1 MHRHAGAPQ
10 ENKYHVRPL
19 STTGGF
25 GSLDNIPSPPPLR
38 RWGDG
43 RNLRNAPP
51 FDPVGEPEGL
61 DDTVALSTTEEGVE
75 KLAQLLLF
83 NLVGRPEGL
92 DDTVVLS
99 ITQEDSFG

>member
-1 MHRHAGAPQ
+1 MQERRRRISITFPPFRRRGASVLWTI
-10 ENKYHVRPL
+10 YL
-19 STTGGF
+19 
-25 GSLDNIPSPPPLR
+25 LLPSLR

-43 RNLRNAPP
+43 RNLRKAPP

-99 ITQEDSFG
+99 ITQEGSFG